1 VAKTWESPIYRYRDR
16 KGEDIWIDV
25 TTSVSPGLPPKQ
37 VLRDT
42 MIPFFQERGV
52 ESILDFGAGA
62 LRHTFPLLEA
72 GFQVCAVEFEE
83 AFDRPACRQALEE
96 ARKYANFSALV
107 WPKEFIGDRRQFD
120 AAMLNY
126 VLQVMPEPKE
136 RDLVLKTVYRK
147 LRRNAYVLYMSRWNQ
162 VSDTA
167 KRHRVSDGYYMW
179 PSRRY
184 HSFYREFTTE
194 ATHRMMEDVRL
205 KRIRSLSRRGT
216 DQVFVYAKGKA
227 TWI

>member
-1 VAKTWESPIYRYRDR
+1 VANTWESPIYRYRDR

-25 TTSVSPGLPPKQ
+25 TTSVSPGLPPKK
-37 VLRDT
+37 VLRET
-42 MIPFFQERGV
+42 MIPFFEERGV
-52 ESILDFGAGA
+52 ESVLDFGAGA

-83 AFDRPACRQALEE
+83 AFRRPACAEALKE
-96 ARKYANFSALV
+96 AEKYPNFSALV
-107 WPKEFIGDRRQFD
+107 WPHQFIGDRRKFD

-126 VLQVMPEPKE
+126 VLQVMPEPRE
-136 RDLVLKTVYRK
+136 RDLVLRTIYRK
-147 LRRNAYVLYMSRWNQ
+147 LRRSAYVLYMSRWNQ
-162 VSDTA
+162 IGDAA
-167 KRHRVSDGYYMW
+167 KRNRISDGYYMW
-179 PSRRY
+179 PSRHY

-194 ATHRMMEDVRL
+194 ATHRMMEEARL
-205 KRIRSLSRRGT
+205 TRIRSLSKRGT

>member
-1 VAKTWESPIYRYRDR
+1 VSNTWESPIYRYRDR
-16 KGEDIWIDV
+16 KGKDIWIDV
-25 TTSVSPGLPPKQ
+25 TTSVSPGLPPKK

-42 MIPFFQERGV
+42 MIPFFEERGV
-52 ESILDFGAGA
+52 ESVLDFGAGA

-83 AFDRPACRQALEE
+83 AFNRPACRQALDQALE
-96 ARKYANFSALV
+96 YSNFSALV
-107 WPKEFIGDRRQFD
+107 WPKEFIGDRRKFD

-126 VLQVMPEPKE
+126 VLQVMPEPRE
-136 RDLVLKTVYRK
+136 RDLVLRTIYRK
-147 LRRNAYVLYMSRWNQ
+147 LKRHAYVLYMSRWNQ
-162 VSDTA
+162 VGDAA
-167 KRHRVSDGYYMW
+167 KRNRISDGYYMW

-194 ATHRMMEDVRL
+194 ATHRMMQGTRFT
-205 KRIRSLSRRGT
+205 RIRSLSERGT
-216 DQVFVYAKGKA
+216 DQVFVYAKGRA